1 MAAKGWGKSK
11 VTRESLLP
19 YVASGVIPEFNKER
33 WRVPPANEV
42 EPLPRPGEFVLFLSF
57 LDRGFALPTSD
68 FLRQLLAFYNIKVS
82 DLGPHSVQ
90 QISLFVALCEC
101 YLGCP
106 PYFPLWV
113 SIFHGRATRASK
125 NSEALIPNG
134 GITFQVKSGE
144 SFIDMALPKKAQSLW
159 RRFWFYAKEYTP
171 PGEVCIPQ
179 YSPEPSVPR
188 RLNVRS
194 LPREQE
200 EVVKEMRQAIQ
211 ALKDSGLTAVD
222 MYNCWLG
229 RRLIPLRCRAHPM
242 WEYRGQNDC
251 TRSTATE
258 WDEGEYRKA
267 LAKVT
272 TATFTSFEGGLQ
284 PYSEETPAPQR
295 WQKIADHLPPL
306 AGKEPPEMTEGEE
319 EEVDDEEERTES
331 DSEARDFIR
340 LPRGTK
346 RNVGSSSQGA
356 VEEEAT
362 SRPESEAEPSKEG
375 AEPLSKRLR
384 PTLLEGSMRLQ
395 RPLKDAI
402 DAGARA
408 GPGVRAIPTVK
419 SKKKTLVK
427 PAVAGAAATKAAEAK
442 KKAAEKKASPSD
454 LGGAGSAP
462 EEPAAA
468 SQAEKVGARHAESTA
483 KVFPLPSMAHGGMAS
498 AATGSDS
505 VSPMVEKGSA
515 AVESTKEQEAPEVE
529 DIVVEKGGLSEPSKE
544 RRSKAARDRVPPDD
558 ADTRVVEA
566 PSTEAVTQ
574 AGEVTGS
581 RHPPP
586 STLTFAE
593 LHTALGE
600 AYAAEVKR
608 LTTLVEEAA
617 QKNRKLIALGK
628 AQEKALA
635 EAREGFVK
643 ESFYREADFRATQAE
658 EARKKA
664 KAEVADLT
672 KVLEQKGRELEDVIT
687 EYKGKLTAA
696 TEARD
701 SARGAAA
708 SLREEIA
715 ALKQQHAKELAAEKE
730 ASEGTVLAVQ
740 AEKTSFEAFV
750 REMSRQILV
759 PERGESASG
768 ASPRAWRV
776 AAGNFVETAT
786 PRECLSTATARIIA
800 CAGEILAA
808 LQYLSP
814 REVMPRDTS
823 SVFKAVSNIPAVV
836 DWLRRSS
843 CRVGITMALSMVLAH
858 YSEGFDVEEVTAGF
872 PSENGEFDVAEVLRL
887 MDAVR
892 PFADRVLATADLET
906 HIPSQAA
913 PGDAEKEQGPV
924 DFPAERLFHAAAAGS
939 LSTYPVVL
947 YTPKFRHGDGG
958 AEPVVEGAPGSSS

>member
-19 YVASGVIPEFNKER
+19 YVASGVIPEFNQER
-33 WRVPPANEV
+33 WRVPPANET
-42 EPLPRPGEFVLFLSF
+42 EPLPRPGEFVIFMSF

-68 FLRQLLAFYNIKVS
+68 FLRQLLAFYSIKVS

-200 EVVKEMRQAIQ
+200 KVVKDMRQAIQ
-211 ALKDSGLTAVD
+211 ALKDDGLTAVD

-242 WEYRGQNDC
+242 WEYRGQNDR

-267 LAKVT
+267 LAKIT
-272 TATFTSFEGGLQ
+272 TATFTSFEDGLQ
-284 PYSEETPAPQR
+284 PYTEDTPAPQR

-319 EEVDDEEERTES
+319 EEVDEEEERTES

-340 LPRGTK
+340 LPRGSK
-346 RNVGSSSQGA
+346 RGAESSSQGA
-356 VEEEAT
+356 AEEEAT
-362 SRPESEAEPSKEG
+362 SRPEDKAEPSKEG

-408 GPGVRAIPTVK
+408 GPGVKAIPTVK
-419 SKKKTLVK
+419 SKKKTLAK
-427 PAVAGAAATKAAEAK
+427 PPAAGVAATRAAEAK
-442 KKAAEKKASPSD
+442 KKAAERKAAPSD

-462 EEPAAA
+462 EEPAAG
-468 SQAEKVGARHAESTA
+468 SQAEKESTSHVEPTA
-483 KVFPLPSMAHGGMAS
+483 NVFPLPSMARGGMAS
-498 AATGSDS
+498 AATGPD
-505 VSPMVEKGSA
+505 VAPPVVEE
-515 AVESTKEQEAPEVE
+515 ESTDIGSTEGQKAPEVE
-529 DIVVEKGGLSEPSKE
+529 EDIVEEGGLSEPLKE
-544 RRSKAARDRVPPDD
+544 RRSKAARDRAPPSDT
-558 ADTRVVEA
+558 DTRTGEV
-566 PSTEAVTQ
+566 PSTEAVMRADGAT
-574 AGEVTGS
+574 ES

-586 STLTFAE
+586 SSLTFTE

-600 AYAAEVKR
+600 AHVAEIKR
-608 LTTLVEEAA
+608 LTALVEEAA
-617 QKNRKLIALGK
+617 QKNRKLIALGTE
-628 AQEKALA
+628 AQAKALA

-643 ESFYREADFRATQAE
+643 ESFYREAEFRAQQAE
-658 EARKKA
+658 EARKRA
-664 KAEVADLT
+664 KAEVAELT
-672 KVLEQKGRELEDVIT
+672 KVLEQKGRELEDVIAL
-687 EYKGKLTAA
+687 EAA
-696 TEARD
+696 TDARD

-708 SLREEIA
+708 SLREEVA

-730 ASEGTVLAVQ
+730 ASEGIVLAVQ
-740 AEKTSFEAFV
+740 AEKTNFEAFV
-750 REMSRQILV
+750 REMSRQIL
-759 PERGESASG
+759 GTCD
-768 ASPRAWRV
+768 
-776 AAGNFVETAT
+776 FVETAT

-814 REVMPRDTS
+814 REVIPRDTP

-872 PSENGEFDVAEVLRL
+872 PSETGEFDVAEVLRL

-913 PGDAEKEQGPV
+913 PGDAEKEPGPV
-924 DFPAERLFHAAAAGS
+924 DYPAERLFHAAAAGS
-939 LSTYPVVL
+939 LSTYPVVV
-947 YTPKFRHGDGG
+947 YTPKFRHGDDGV
-958 AEPVVEGAPGSSS
+958 EPVVEGAPGSSS

>member
-1 MAAKGWGKSK
+1 MATKGWGKSK

-19 YVASGVIPEFNKER
+19 YVASGIIPEFNRER
-33 WRVPPANEV
+33 WRVPPADEV
-42 EPLPRPGEFVLFLSF
+42 EPSPRPGEFVIFSSF

-68 FLRQLLAFYNIKVS
+68 FLRQLLAFYSIKIS

-113 SIFHGRATRASK
+113 SVFHGRATRASK
-125 NSEALIPNG
+125 GSEALIPNG

-144 SFIDMALPKKAQSLW
+144 SFIDMALPKKAQSQW

-179 YSPEPSVPR
+179 FSPEPSIPR

-211 ALKDSGLTAVD
+211 ALKDNGLTAPIPCGNTGGKTTAPVD
-222 MYNCWLG
+222 G
-229 RRLIPLRCRAHPM
+229 
-242 WEYRGQNDC
+242 D
-251 TRSTATE
+251 E
-258 WDEGEYRKA
+258 WDESEYRKA
-267 LAKVT
+267 LAKIT
-272 TATFTSFEGGLQ
+272 TATFTSFEDGLQ
-284 PYSEETPAPQR
+284 PYSEDAPAPQR

-331 DSEARDFIR
+331 NSEARDFIR
-340 LPRGTK
+340 LPRGAK
-346 RNVGSSSQGA
+346 RGAGSSSQGA

-362 SRPESEAEPSKEG
+362 SRPEGEAELSKEG

-408 GPGVRAIPTVK
+408 GPGVKAIPTVK
-419 SKKKTLVK
+419 SKKKTLVR
-427 PAVAGAAATKAAEAK
+427 PAVAGAAATRAAEAK
-442 KKAAEKKASPSD
+442 KKAAEKKGAPSD
-454 LGGAGSAP
+454 LGGTGSAP
-462 EEPAAA
+462 EGPVTAG
-468 SQAEKVGARHAESTA
+468 QTEKVSARHAEPTA
-483 KVFPLPSMAHGGMAS
+483 EAFPLPSMVHGGTAS
-498 AATGSDS
+498 VAMQPD
-505 VSPMVEKGSA
+505 VVPPVVEEGSA
-515 AVESTKEQEAPEVE
+515 DVGSTEGQKAPEAE
-529 DIVVEKGGLSEPSKE
+529 ESIVGEGGLSEPLKE
-544 RRSKAARDRVPPDD
+544 RRSKAARDRAPPSD
-558 ADTRVVEA
+558 ADARAGEV
-566 PSTEAVTQ
+566 PSTEAVMQ
-574 AGEVTGS
+574 EGEAAES

-586 STLTFAE
+586 SASTFTE

-600 AYAAEVKR
+600 AHVAEVKR
-608 LTTLVEEAA
+608 LTALVEEAA

-628 AQEKALA
+628 AQAKALA

-643 ESFYREADFRATQAE
+643 ESYFREAEFRAKQAE
-658 EARKKA
+658 EARKRA
-664 KAEVADLT
+664 KAEVAELT
-672 KVLEQKGRELEDVIT
+672 KVLEQKGRELEDVIA
-687 EYKGKLTAA
+687 EYKVKLEAA
-696 TEARD
+696 TDARD

-708 SLREEIA
+708 SLREEVA

-730 ASEGTVLAVQ
+730 ASEGIVLAVQ

-750 REMSRQILV
+750 REMSRQIL
-759 PERGESASG
+759 GTCD
-768 ASPRAWRV
+768 
-776 AAGNFVETAT
+776 FVETAT
-786 PRECLSTATARIIA
+786 PRECLSTATTRIIA

-814 REVMPRDTS
+814 REVIPRDTP
-823 SVFKAVSNIPAVV
+823 SVFRAVSNILVV

-872 PSENGEFDVAEVLRL
+872 PSETGEFDVAEVLRL

-892 PFADRVLATADLET
+892 PFADHWRLRTWRLTSPARRRPGTRRRSRAQWTTPRSDSSMPRPSAHCLRIRSFSICPSFVMAMTA
-906 HIPSQAA
+906 PN
-913 PGDAEKEQGPV
+913 
-924 DFPAERLFHAAAAGS
+924 
-939 LSTYPVVL
+939 LS
-947 YTPKFRHGDGG
+947 
-958 AEPVVEGAPGSSS
+958 